1 MNAAHPLRWL
11 FAVQAATRPVAADQ
25 VHDRRP
31 LRGSFLGAFTTF
43 SHRRISRSFQPS
55 RSVTSWRNCEFSS
68 SSSAILSPSLSVDR
82 QFRFA
87 VSLASPNHLLALTS

>member
-43 SHRRISRSFQPS
+43 S
-55 RSVTSWRNCEFSS
+55 
-68 SSSAILSPSLSVDR
+68 SPD
-82 QFRFA
+82 
-87 VSLASPNHLLALTS
+87 LALIPAQ